1 MSSNN
6 NNNNN
11 KSNDNN
17 YNTVLSALPILTHL
31 ILIAVIL
38 KKVLLLPHLKM
49 MKLRH
54 WELK

>member
-6 NNNNN
+6 NS
-11 KSNDNN
+11 KSNDNC
-17 YNTVLSALPILTHL
+17 NTILSALPILTHL

-54 WELK
+54 

>member
-1 MSSNN
+1 MSS
-6 NNNNN
+6 NNN
-11 KSNDNN
+11 KSNDDN

-54 WELK
+54 